1 MTEQPLTLTVEE
13 AGRLLGVSRG
23 LAYQAA
29 RDGSLPTIKL
39 GRRLLVP
46 RCQLERMLGE
56 NLSTNGDAPADET
69 RATRKADDGG
79 RPDEL

>member
-1 MTEQPLTLTVEE
+1 MTEQPLTLTVEQ

-29 RDGSLPTIKL
+29 RDGSLPTVRI
-39 GRRLLVP
+39 GRRLIVP
-46 RCQLERMLGE
+46 RAALERMLGE
-56 NLSTNGDAPADET
+56 SPSTNGDAPADGT
-69 RATRKADDGG
+69 GATRKADDGG

>member
-23 LAYQAA
+23 LAYAAA
-29 RDGSLPTIKL
+29 RDGSLPTVRL

-46 RCQLERMLGE
+46 RRRLEQLLAGE
-56 NLSTNGDAPADET
+56 NLNGNAAPN
-69 RATRKADDGG
+69 G
-79 RPDEL
+79 REVNRLSSGPHP